1 MKRVLM
7 LLIAAVASLLLGAAP
22 AGAAPAGASPSG
34 AAPAGAKPY
43 PPKAATVTTNAG
55 TYVPGSPVI
64 ITANGFS
71 ECVGGIVTFTITPPG
86 GGTPIVTTAPVNASG
101 VATVTITSGTVIGT
115 YTVVASCGPL
125 SATTSFAVSAA
136 PGIPR
141 TGSSIDG
148 PLRAAAVLMLIG
160 VGFVVVAMRRRRRTT
175 TAIA

>member
-22 AGAAPAGASPSG
+22 AG

-71 ECVGGIVTFTITPPG
+71 ECVGGIVTFTITPPS

-101 VATVTITSGTVIGT
+101 VATVTITSGTAIGT

-125 SATTSFAVSAA
+125 SATTSFAVRPV
-136 PGIPR
+136 PGIPL

-148 PLRAAAVLMLIG
+148 PLRGAAVFMLIG
-160 VGFVVVAMRRRRRTT
+160 AGLVVVAMRRRRRTT
-175 TAIA
+175 VAVA

>member
-22 AGAAPAGASPSG
+22 AG

-86 GGTPIVTTAPVNASG
+86 GGTPIVVTAPVNASG
-101 VATVTITSGTVIGT
+101 VATVTITAGKAVGT
-115 YTVVASCGPL
+115 YSVVASCGSL
-125 SATTSFAVSAA
+125 TATTSFAVRL
-136 PGIPR
+136 IPA
-141 TGSSIDG
+141 TGSSIDL
-148 PLRAAAVLMLIG
+148 PLQAAAVLVL
-160 VGFVVVAMRRRRRTT
+160 VGGGLVVVAMRRRRRST
-175 TAIA
+175 TAVA